1 MSMSKALVQ
10 VALVL
15 SAGGQLFGCAS
26 PREGLATAASL
37 PFALVDGVVMVGT
50 LGMWHPGLMGTVSDA
65 VEGKGVK
72 YEGFCPLCEQ
82 TPEQQQSYI
91 ATVNRG
97 VSQIAQA
104 SGGSTISPMSTA
116 TVGGGMTGTTLAQAS
131 GAHGAILASNTS
143 EALGVSSTEAA
154 DPARSAG
161 AAAGLCPRTLAY
173 LAPRLPQ
180 YPDADLQKAR
190 SLILETD
197 LREAF
202 RGLLARGY
210 TTATAAQAAFEQAK
224 ADEERIPDMEL
235 CIRRSTDNPDQ
246 VISALRDGTYKFE
259 LGGNIM
265 GSCAKAYVLFY
276 MGYVANKEAA
286 VGIACWAQHES

>member
-82 TPEQQQSYI
+82 TPEQQESYI

-104 SGGSTISPMSTA
+104 RGGSTMSPVSTA
-116 TVGGGMTGTTLAQAS
+116 TVGGGTTLAQVS
-131 GAHGAILASNTS
+131 GSHRTILASNTS
-143 EALGVSSTEAA
+143 EALGVSSAEAA
-154 DPARSAG
+154 DPPRSVGATAG
-161 AAAGLCPRTLAY
+161 PCPRTLAY
-173 LAPRLPQ
+173 LASRLPE

-197 LREAF
+197 LREGF
-202 RGLLARGY
+202 RTLLAQGY

-224 ADEERIPDMEL
+224 ADEQRAPEMEV
-235 CIRRSTDNPDQ
+235 CIRRSADNPDQ
-246 VISALRDGTYKFE
+246 VISTLQNGTYKFE
-259 LGGNIM
+259 PGGNIM